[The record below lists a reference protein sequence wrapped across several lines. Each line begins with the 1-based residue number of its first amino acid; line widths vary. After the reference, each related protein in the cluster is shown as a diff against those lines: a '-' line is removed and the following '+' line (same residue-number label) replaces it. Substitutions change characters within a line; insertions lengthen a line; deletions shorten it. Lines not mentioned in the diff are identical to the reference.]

1 MSSIRMRISP
11 AGDVLDVK
19 ALIRHPMESGLR
31 EDKATGEKIP
41 ANFIQK
47 LMVEVNGETVM
58 DGNLSEA
65 VSKNPY
71 INIKVPGAKGDEVKI
86 SWTSNIGES
95 DEATQAA

>member
-1 MSSIRMRISP
+1 MRISP

>member
-1 MSSIRMRISP
+1 MSTIRMRISP

-19 ALIRHPMESGLR
+19 ALIRHPMESGNR
-31 EDKATGEKIP
+31 EDKSTGKKIP
-41 ANFIQK
+41 ANYIQK
-47 LMVEVNGETVM
+47 LMVSVNGENVM

-71 INIKVPGAKGDEVKI
+71 LNIKVPGKKGDEVTI
-86 SWTSNIGES
+86 SWNSNTGES

>member
-1 MSSIRMRISP
+1 MSTIRMRISA

-31 EDKATGEKIP
+31 EDKSTGKKIP
-41 ANFIQK
+41 ADYIQK
-47 LMVEVNGETVM
+47 LYVTVNGEAVM
-58 DGNLSEA
+58 EGNLSPA

-71 INIKVPGAKGDEVKI
+71 INIKVPGEKGDEVKL
-86 SWTSNIGES
+86 SWTSNTGES

>member
-1 MSSIRMRISP
+1 MSTIRMRISP

-19 ALIRHPMESGLR
+19 ALIRHPMESGNR

-71 INIKVPGAKGDEVKI
+71 LNIKIPGAKGDEVKI
-86 SWTSNIGES
+86 SWTSNTGES

>member
-1 MSSIRMRISP
+1 MSTIRMRISP

-19 ALIRHPMESGLR
+19 ALIRHPMETGNR
-31 EDKATGEKIP
+31 EDKSTGEKIP

-47 LMVEVNGETVM
+47 LMVSVNGEQVM

-71 INIKVPGAKGDEVKI
+71 LNIKVPGKKGDEVTI
-86 SWTSNIGES
+86 SWKSNTGES

>member
-1 MSSIRMRISP
+1 MSTIRMRISP

-31 EDKATGEKIP
+31 EDKSTGKKIP
-41 ANFIQK
+41 ANYIQK
-47 LMVEVNGETVM
+47 LMVAVNGETVM

-71 INIKVPGAKGDEVKI
+71 LNIKVPGKKGDEVTI
-86 SWTSNIGES
+86 SWTSNTGES

>member
-1 MSSIRMRISP
+1 MSTIRMRISP

-19 ALIRHPMESGLR
+19 ALIRHPMETGNR
-31 EDKATGEKIP
+31 EDKSTGEKIP

-47 LMVEVNGETVM
+47 LMVSVNGEQVM

-71 INIKVPGAKGDEVKI
+71 LNIKIPGKKGDEVTI
-86 SWTSNIGES
+86 SWNSNTGES

>member
-1 MSSIRMRISP
+1 MSTIRMRISP

-31 EDKATGEKIP
+31 EDKSTGKKIP
-41 ANFIQK
+41 ANYIQK
-47 LMVEVNGETVM
+47 LLVSVNGEQVM

-71 INIKVPGAKGDEVKI
+71 INIKVPGKKGDEVTI
-86 SWTSNIGES
+86 SWKSNIGES

>member
-1 MSSIRMRISP
+1 MRISP

-31 EDKATGEKIP
+31 EDKSTGEKIP
-41 ANFIQK
+41 ANYIQK
-47 LMVEVNGETVM
+47 LMVMVNDETVM

-71 INIKVPGAKGDEVKI
+71 LNIKVPGKKGDEVTI
-86 SWTSNIGES
+86 SWTSNTGES
-95 DEATQAA
+95 DKATQAA

>member
-1 MSSIRMRISP
+1 MRISP

-19 ALIRHPMESGLR
+19 ALIRHPMETGNR

-47 LMVEVNGETVM
+47 LMVTVNGETVM

-71 INIKVPGAKGDEVKI
+71 LNIKVPGAKGDEVKI
-86 SWTSNIGES
+86 SWTSNTGES
-95 DEATQAA
+95 DEATKAA